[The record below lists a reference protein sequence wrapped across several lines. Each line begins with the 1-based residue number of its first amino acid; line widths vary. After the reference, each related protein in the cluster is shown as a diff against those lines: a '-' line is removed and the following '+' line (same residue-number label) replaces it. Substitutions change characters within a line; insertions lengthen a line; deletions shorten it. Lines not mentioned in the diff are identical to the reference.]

1 MNVLVIGSGGREHA
15 LASSIARSPRLGK
28 LYCAPGNAGTARIAE
43 ILQLSPDDLGALADS
58 AEHNKIAL
66 TVVGAEE
73 PLAAGIVDLFT
84 ERGLPIIGP
93 TRLAARLEADKSFAK
108 DLMNRALVPTAE
120 ARIFDQYKNAYH
132 YISTRDTPLVV
143 KVAGLAKGKG
153 SIFCPEPADALIW
166 IERIM
171 VAKIFG
177 DAGEKIVV
185 EEVLKGHEVSVHAL
199 VDGSNIY
206 VLEPAKDYKPVGD
219 GDVGPNTG
227 GMGACSSPEL
237 VDDKLMAQVHRDIL
251 VPTIAAMN
259 QEGSPFRGILYAGLI
274 LTPGGPKVLEFNCRF
289 GDPEIQPLLMRLR
302 TDLLEVFAA
311 MLDCTLDSITLD
323 WDPRPAVGVVMASR
337 GYPGKYETG
346 FPITGLETAEA
357 LKDVVVLHAGTTPT
371 ADGIVTS
378 GGRVLCVTALGD
390 SLADARDRAY
400 DAVERIHFDG
410 AFFRRDIAAPD
421 RDAHRPGTPPTHAT
435 P

>member
-1 MNVLVIGSGGREHA
+1 MNVLIIGSGGREHA
-15 LASSIARSPRLGK
+15 LASRIARSPRLGK
-28 LYCAPGNAGTARIAE
+28 LFCAPGNAGTEKIAE
-43 ILQLSPDDLGALADS
+43 NLQLSTDDLGALADS

-66 TVVGAEE
+66 TVVGPEE

-93 TRLAARLEADKSFAK
+93 TRLAARIEADKIFAK
-108 DLMNRALVPTAE
+108 ELMNRALVPTAE

-132 YISTRDTPLVV
+132 YIATRDTPLVV

-153 SIFCPEPADALIW
+153 SVLCPEPADALIW

-177 DAGEKIVV
+177 DAGSKIVV
-185 EEVLKGHEVSVHAL
+185 EEVLRGHEVSVQAL
-199 VDGSNIY
+199 VDGPNIY
-206 VLEPAKDYKPVGD
+206 VLEPARDYKPVGD
-219 GDVGPNTG
+219 GDVGRNTG

-237 VDDKLMAQVHRDIL
+237 VDDKLMAKIQRDIL
-251 VPTIAAMN
+251 VPIVAAMK
-259 QEGSPFRGILYAGLI
+259 QEGSPYRGILYAGLI
-274 LTPGGPKVLEFNCRF
+274 ITPGGPKVLEFNCRF

-311 MLDCTLDSITLD
+311 MLDATLDSITLD
-323 WDPRPAVGVVMASR
+323 WDPRPAVGVVMASG
-337 GYPGKYETG
+337 GYPDKYETG
-346 FPITGLETAEA
+346 FPITGLETAET
-357 LKDVVVLHAGTTPT
+357 LPDVAIFHAGTTPT

-390 SLADARDRAY
+390 SLTDARDRAY

-421 RDAHRPGTPPTHAT
+421 RAAHRPGTPPTHAT